1 MTDARR
7 RSGASPAREGAVEI
21 LREIRE
27 RGGRASA
34 LVAARGANLSD
45 PDRGLQR
52 ELVLG
57 VLRHRTALDA
67 ELAAASRLPLG
78 KLSPGVRE
86 VLEVALY
93 QLRHLDRVPDFAA
106 VDEAVTQ
113 ARRRGGAGGARLVNA
128 VLRRLGRE
136 VAPTIGGASSDDA
149 DAAWALFFSHPE
161 FLIRRWRERFGDA
174 AARGVLAADNAASPL
189 DLLANPRRTSRE
201 ELRRA
206 LAAEGIATEES
217 LLSPLALSIRSGN
230 PVRSPR
236 LASGEF
242 AIQDIGSQ
250 ILPLLLPPGELL
262 VDLAAAPGGKSFSA
276 LAHGTARRT
285 VALDRSARRLRVL
298 RENAR
303 RLGMPEAAPTVAD
316 FAATPLPDGRFDRV
330 LLDAPCSGTGTLRK
344 NPEIRWR
351 LSPEAIA
358 RIAEGQVA
366 ALGAASRLL
375 ALDGMLLYSTCSL
388 EREENEGVVERV
400 LSQEPGLRLE
410 EPAPPAPLQ
419 GFVSGATFRMLPGE
433 THDGFTAHLLRRIA
447 T

>member
-1 MTDARR
+1 VTDARR

-34 LVAARGANLSD
+34 LVAARGAILSD

-113 ARRRGGAGGARLVNA
+113 ARRRGGPGGARLVNA

-136 VAPTIGGASSDDA
+136 APPASGSGAPAGED

-206 LAAEGIATEES
+206 LAAEGIQTEES

-303 RLGMPEAAPTVAD
+303 RLGMLEAAPTVAD

-358 RIAEGQVA
+358 RIAEEQVA
-366 ALGAASRLL
+366 ALRAASRLL
-375 ALDGMLLYSTCSL
+375 AREGLLLYSTCSL
-388 EREENEGVVERV
+388 EREENEEVVARV
-400 LSQEPGLRLE
+400 QAEDPRLRLE
-410 EPAPPAPLQ
+410 EPTLPAPLR
-419 GFVSGATFRMLPGE
+419 GFRNGATFRMLPAQ
-433 THDGFTAHLLRRIA
+433 THDGFTAHVLRRIS
-447 T
+447 